1 MCLYEE
7 KAKIELDTFSNV
19 RNFPSLS
26 LSFSLTSLSLSRQ
39 LSNYSLYLFLF
50 VSLSPSLSLSL
61 FLSLCFTSF
70 PFFQSINPSFF
81 FLTFTSSF
89 LFSRYLLLCSHY
101 SLSFSFLSFFLS
113 FFLHSYF
120 HPSHSLYF
128 FLSLSLSVTHS
139 LLHFFYLVISIFL
152 LKKRAN
158 PGLVLLI
165 FVLFK
170 HKFYRKNCRL
180 QQDSNSD
187 RRSRRL
193 AR

>member
-1 MCLYEE
+1 MKRRPRLNLIHFQMSE
-7 KAKIELDTFSNV
+7 TF
-19 RNFPSLS
+19 R
-26 LSFSLTSLSLSRQ
+26 
-39 LSNYSLYLFLF
+39 
-50 VSLSPSLSLSL
+50 LSPSLSHSHLYLCLASFLITLFIYFFLSL
-61 FLSLCFTSF
+61 FLRLSLSLSLCFTSF

-152 LKKRAN
+152 LKKNVPTRAS
-158 PGLVLLI
+158 
-165 FVLFK
+165 FCLFS
-170 HKFYRKNCRL
+170 FF
-180 QQDSNSD
+180 SNTNFTEKTVGFSKI
-187 RRSRRL
+187 RTRIVGVEG
-193 AR
+193 